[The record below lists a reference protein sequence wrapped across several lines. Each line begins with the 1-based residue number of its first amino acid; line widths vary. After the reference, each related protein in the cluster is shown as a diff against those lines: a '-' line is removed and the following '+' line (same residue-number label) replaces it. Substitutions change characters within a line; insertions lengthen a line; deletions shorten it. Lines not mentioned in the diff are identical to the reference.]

1 MLTSLRQHFG
11 FTSFRHGQAE
21 AIRHLLAGENALVVM
36 PTGAGKSLIY
46 QLAALHR
53 PGVTLVISPL
63 IALMKDQVDS
73 LNLRS
78 IPATFINSAISGI
91 EQARRL
97 QAMTQNAFRLVYV
110 APERLRSAQFLQALS
125 KISIGL
131 LAVDESHCLSQWGHD
146 FRPDY
151 LHLATAFKQF
161 GKPPV
166 VALTATAT
174 PQVQDDIVR
183 LLALKSAQRIITG
196 FNRAN
201 LSFEVH
207 YTSNPSAKLQ
217 ALKDLMDDLEEG
229 RAIIY
234 TGTRRDAE
242 EVGEFVRSVCATEAE
257 HYHAG
262 LDAEKRSQIQDSFLK
277 GDLPVVVATNAF
289 GMGIDR
295 PDVRMVI
302 HFNVP
307 GTLEAYYQEAGRAG
321 RDGEASRAVLLYD
334 PRDRALQ
341 EWFIENDALTP
352 NEARALYHTLQQ
364 SKQPEIW
371 ISWSDLS
378 MRAELH
384 EVKVKVGL
392 AQLELAGI
400 IQRLGDEG
408 QRMLLRVEAWN
419 EKKLRGISSDVEARR
434 RHRKQQL
441 AKMIIYAESNGCR
454 RQIILDHFG
463 DRGPVDA
470 PRCCDNCLSKPS
482 TPAASPRGDFEKLSL
497 SEQTALIILDAVR
510 RLDWEVGRERL
521 AQMLRGSKAKKMK
534 IGYDQSPYYGRLKT
548 LSLKMIE
555 SIIER
560 LIEQKYLKV
569 IGGNLPVLRLT
580 PQGQEAIKARA
591 AISLELPEIS
601 KITSG
606 KSKQTG
612 EHVRDTVLL
621 TASLFENG
629 VSPDE
634 IAEQRNLSIKTI
646 FEHLATLIGRGVL
659 PLSAV
664 IEEEIISQVRGVI
677 AQIGDASKLAPIKAR
692 LPASISYEEIRCVAE
707 AWKREQETHTPEG
720 PIVERTDS
728 IKPDKEPS
736 KEITDFLSRSHP
748 RPLSGPWHVGWA
760 LGFHSSFS
768 GADWNRSPIGELT
781 YRLKYQNDFSVLPRV
796 VEHIVELCVQHP
808 ELVKVDG
815 LIPVPPSTKREVN
828 PLLTVVEAVGRKF
841 KLPVRNIIIKTRQT
855 ASQKEMHTQA
865 QKRANVAGAYAVQTS
880 VHGQRLLVI
889 DDLYDSGATLEE
901 VARVLHRAGAARV
914 CVLTLT
920 RTIHTDA

>member
-53 PGVTLVISPL
+53 PGITLVISPL

-131 LAVDESHCLSQWGHD
+131 LAVDEAHCLSQWGHD

-151 LHLATAFKQF
+151 LHIAAAFEQF
-161 GKPPV
+161 DKPPV

-183 LLALKSAQRIITG
+183 LLALKSAQRIVTG

-321 RDGEASRAVLLYD
+321 RDGEAARTVLLYD

-341 EWFIENDALTP
+341 EWFIENDAPTP
-352 NEARALYHTLQQ
+352 EEIRALYKAMQQ
-364 SKQPEIW
+364 AKQPEVW
-371 ISWSDLS
+371 MSWSDLS
-378 MRAELH
+378 LRTALH
-384 EVKVKVGL
+384 EIKVKVGL
-392 AQLELAGI
+392 AQLELARI

-408 QRMLLRVEAWN
+408 PRTLLRIEAWN
-419 EKKLRGISSDVEARR
+419 EKSLREISSDVEARR
-434 RHRKQQL
+434 RHRRQQL
-441 AKMIIYAESNGCR
+441 AKMINYAESNGCR
-454 RQIILDHFG
+454 RRIILDHFG
-463 DRGPVDA
+463 DKGQVDA
-470 PRCCDNCLSKPS
+470 ERCCDNCLTKQATPTSS
-482 TPAASPRGDFEKLSL
+482 TQGDFEKLAP
-497 SEQTALIILDAVR
+497 SEQTALIILDTVR
-510 RLDWEVGRERL
+510 RLDWEVGREKL
-521 AQMLRGSKAKKMK
+521 AQTLWGSKAKDMK
-534 IGYDQSPYYGRLKT
+534 KFGYDHSPYYGRLKSF
-548 LSLKMIE
+548 SLKMIE
-555 SIIER
+555 RMIEH
-560 LIEQKYLKV
+560 LIEQKYFKV
-569 IGGNLPVLRLT
+569 IGGDRPVLRLT
-580 PQGQEAIKARA
+580 PQGQEAIKARS
-591 AISLELPEIS
+591 AIHLEQPKASE
-601 KITSG
+601 
-606 KSKQTG
+606 
-612 EHVRDTVLL
+612 VRIEKNKRMAQQPNETILL
-621 TASLFENG
+621 TARLFENG
-629 VSPDE
+629 ATPEE
-634 IAEQRNLSIKTI
+634 IAEQRQLSIKMI
-646 FEHLATLIGRGVL
+646 FEHLAILIGQGVL
-659 PLSAV
+659 PLSSV
-664 IEEEIISQVRGVI
+664 IEPEIVSQVRSAITQV
-677 AQIGDASKLAPIKAR
+677 GDASKLAPIKAR
-692 LPASISYEEIRCVAE
+692 LPEEISYEEIRCVAE
-707 AWKREQETHTPEG
+707 AWKREHESDD
-720 PIVERTDS
+720 VA
-728 IKPDKEPS
+728 
-736 KEITDFLSRSHP
+736 DFLSRSHP
-748 RPLSGPWHVGWA
+748 RPLLGPWHAGWA

-781 YRLKYQNDFSVLPRV
+781 YRLKYQNDLSVMPQLV
-796 VEHIVELCVQHP
+796 NQVIELSTQHSDLI
-808 ELVKVDG
+808 EVDALVP
-815 LIPVPPSTKREVN
+815 IPPSTKREVN
-828 PLLTVVEAVGRKF
+828 PLFAVVDAVGGKL
-841 KLPVRNIIIKTRQT
+841 KLPVRNILTKTRLT
-855 ASQKEMHTQA
+855 SLQKEMRTEA
-865 QKRANVAGAYAVQTS
+865 QKRANVAGAYAVQTN
-880 VHGQRLLVI
+880 VRGQRLLVI

-901 VARVLHRAGAARV
+901 VTRVLHQAGAARV